1 MQDISRYSILE
12 SLLSFWVTAL
22 LVISG
27 GGCSVPLYKDSNRQ
41 LTGEQKAEML
51 RAWTAR
57 PNQPSRPN
65 EILAS
70 SVPELT
76 ERAMKDLGSRN
87 DIVLVVFLA
96 RNDVTTTIHK
106 IRDTMQSLDPKSSLN
121 PYWVTD
127 VPGFVGDPQT
137 KCGAVVGHW
146 YSDEKYPYRV
156 SWERIVDTVL
166 EREAT
171 YSTYL
176 YSLNGKFLLTE
187 DGQSEMEALQ
197 DVCFPGHPLAS
208 TRFDSFGAGKQSRPA
223 LSRWKPT
230 SASDEFATVQTTT
243 KDVAAK
249 TLMGDTLVGQ
259 ACGNTVNLDLR
270 ITDVFLHN
278 HAEQNDPMYLM
289 KGVLKVSRNART
301 SPEIALVGAI
311 SRVNGVVNL
320 AASSEGP
327 NPRYRNTIIS
337 LFRDDADSGLEG
349 MIEGMEEI
357 EAAGCDDVRLTSK
370 NGTKLTAFPKI
381 TAQVALF
388 FSNPQMAPRSKLY
401 SVYWLKV
408 AEAHGSID
416 APYYLGSRYEQRG
429 ATDPNAYAQA
439 VQYYLAATTAYEDA
453 RAQAAL
459 GLMYE
464 KGQGTKRDPEKAKQ
478 WSSAAKTTRQRAAR
492 VCASAQVRKVVQRLL
507 TQAYLQNKAGA
518 ETMND
523 LTGIRPDRGEFTISK
538 VTAEDVV
545 SLTYAFICRAKGGFD
560 NPNFHIEMPEKK
572 VTVWRDRYGYE
583 TTTDNSME
591 QLSSQAAPALM
602 NEAARNVVN
611 YHTFNLKPLGD
622 NRFKI
627 TYRGP
632 RDIQSEEIQ
641 VD

>member
-1 MQDISRYSILE
+1 MGRYRILG
-12 SLLSFWVTAL
+12 SLFSLCVIAL
-22 LVISG
+22 LVISAA
-27 GGCSVPLYKDSNRQ
+27 CSVPPYKNSNRQ
-41 LTGEQKAEML
+41 LTEEQKAEAL
-51 RAWTAR
+51 RFLNPV
-57 PNQPSRPN
+57 PNQPSRPD

-70 SVPELT
+70 TVPELT

-87 DIVLVVFLA
+87 DIVLVVFMA
-96 RNDVTTTIHK
+96 RNDVTTTLYK
-106 IRDTMQSLDPKSSLN
+106 IRDTMQSMDPKSSLN

-137 KCGAVVGHW
+137 KCGVVVGHW
-146 YSDEKYPYRV
+146 YSDGKYPYRAP
-156 SWERIVDTVL
+156 WERIVDAVL
-166 EREAT
+166 ERET
-171 YSTYL
+171 TFGTYL
-176 YSLNGKFLLTE
+176 YSHNGKFFLTE
-187 DGQSEMEALQ
+187 DGQSDMEALQ

-208 TRFDSFGAGKQSRPA
+208 TRFESFGAANQSRPA

-230 SASDEFATVQTTT
+230 SAPEEYATVQTTT

-259 ACGNTVNLDLR
+259 ACGNTVNLNLR

-278 HAEQNDPMYLM
+278 SAEQNDPMYLI
-289 KGVLKVSRNART
+289 KGVLKVSRNAQA

-349 MIEGMEEI
+349 MIEGNEEI
-357 EAAGCDDVRLTSK
+357 GAAGCDDVRLTSK
-370 NGTKLTAFPKI
+370 NGTKLTAFPKM

-401 SVYWLKV
+401 PVYWLKV

-429 ATDPNAYAQA
+429 ATDPNAYAPA
-439 VQYYLAATTAYEDA
+439 VQYYSAAATAYDDA

-459 GLMYE
+459 GRMYE

-478 WSSAAKTTRQRAAR
+478 LGNAAKTTRQRAAR
-492 VCASAQVRKVVQRLL
+492 VCASSQVREVIERFL
-507 TQAYLQNKAGA
+507 TQVSLQNKAGS
-518 ETMND
+518 ETMNT

-545 SLTYAFICRAKGGFD
+545 SFNYSFICRAKGGFD
-560 NPNFHIEMPEKK
+560 NPNFHIEMPEKRI
-572 VTVWRDRYGYE
+572 TVWRDRDGYE
-583 TTTDNSME
+583 TMTDNSME
-591 QLSSQAAPALM
+591 QLSSQAAPVLM

-611 YHTFNLKPLGD
+611 YHTFNLKPLGN

-632 RDIQSEEIQ
+632 VGMQSEEVQ
-641 VD
+641 VN